1 MIELLKLQTGLAETA
16 SHRGPKTAFI
26 ALFHFAAC
34 WRPTANIFIT
44 QLPQLMVHNYWTRN
58 WSHIATHL
66 VVLLVVVVLAWAT
79 LFKKSLRLRH
89 FMYDYDETWQD
100 CSSSTC
106 KYTSTDRVGFSTWRH
121 TFKMAAITSF
131 HAESAAIWWVHTA
144 SARCIYSSIC
154 QFLIHSIFVLV

>member
-79 LFKKSLRLRH
+79 LFKK
-89 FMYDYDETWQD
+89 
-100 CSSSTC
+100 
-106 KYTSTDRVGFSTWRH
+106 KP
-121 TFKMAAITSF
+121 KAPSF
-131 HAESAAIWWVHTA
+131 HVWLWWNLARLFFKYMQIHINWQSRIFNLTSHFQDGSHNLISCRKCCHLVSTHSVCPVH
-144 SARCIYSSIC
+144 I
-154 QFLIHSIFVLV
+154 